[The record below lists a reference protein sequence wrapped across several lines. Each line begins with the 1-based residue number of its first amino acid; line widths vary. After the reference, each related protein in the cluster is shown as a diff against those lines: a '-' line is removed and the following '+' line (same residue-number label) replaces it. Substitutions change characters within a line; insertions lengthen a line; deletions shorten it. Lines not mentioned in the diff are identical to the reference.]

1 MNFFI
6 NTKQQQGIIFII
18 AFALI
23 FLLYQ
28 LPKSVV
34 ESDDV
39 QEDVV
44 AKTTSIES
52 AVSLLESSNPME
64 GIFMLRDIVEKNP
77 KNTQA
82 IHYLGDLSLQTGQYE
97 NAIKRFNQ
105 ILSIDSSDKKA
116 YLQLGISYYGL
127 NDYNKADSLFQIVR
141 NLNDSTLIKDLNI
154 FLMN

>member
-1 MNFFI
+1 MKTI
-6 NTKQQQGIIFII
+6 QQQAVIFII

-23 FLLYQ
+23 FILYQ
-28 LPKSVV
+28 LPKNVV
-34 ESDDV
+34 EGDDV
-39 QEDVV
+39 QGDVV

-52 AVSLLESSNPME
+52 AISLLEGSNPME
-64 GIFMLRDIVEKNP
+64 GVFMLRDIVEKEPN
-77 KNTQA
+77 NIQA

-105 ILSIDSSDKKA
+105 ILSIDSSDKKT

-141 NLNDSTLIKDLNI
+141 DLNDSTLIRDLNI

>member
-1 MNFFI
+1 MK
-6 NTKQQQGIIFII
+6 TRQQQGIIFII

-28 LPKSVV
+28 LPKNVV

-39 QEDVV
+39 QGNVV

-64 GIFMLRDIVEKNP
+64 GIFMLRDIVEKDP
-77 KNTQA
+77 KNTEA

>member
-1 MNFFI
+1 MKTI
-6 NTKQQQGIIFII
+6 QQQAVIFII

-23 FLLYQ
+23 FMLYQ
-28 LPKSVV
+28 LPKNVV
-34 ESDDV
+34 EGDDV
-39 QEDVV
+39 QGDVV

-52 AVSLLESSNPME
+52 AISLLEGSNPME
-64 GIFMLRDIVEKNP
+64 GVFMLRNIVEKEPN
-77 KNTQA
+77 NTQA

-105 ILSIDSSDKKA
+105 ILSIDSSDKKT

-141 NLNDSTLIKDLNI
+141 DFNDSTLIRDLNI

>member
-1 MNFFI
+1 MN
-6 NTKQQQGIIFII
+6 TRQLQGIIFIV
-18 AFALI
+18 AFLLI

-28 LPKSVV
+28 LPKNVV

-39 QEDVV
+39 QGNVV

-64 GIFMLRDIVEKNP
+64 GIFMLRDIVEKDP
-77 KNTQA
+77 KNTEA

-141 NLNDSTLIKDLNI
+141 DLNDSTLIKELNI

>member
-1 MNFFI
+1 MN
-6 NTKQQQGIIFII
+6 TRQQQGIIFIV
-18 AFALI
+18 AFLLI

-28 LPKSVV
+28 LPKNVV

-39 QEDVV
+39 QGNVV

-64 GIFMLRDIVEKNP
+64 GVFMLRDIVEKDP
-77 KNTQA
+77 KNTEA

-141 NLNDSTLIKDLNI
+141 DLNDSTLIKELNI

>member
-18 AFALI
+18 AFVLI

-64 GIFMLRDIVEKNP
+64 GIFMLRDIVEKDP

>member
-1 MNFFI
+1 MKTI
-6 NTKQQQGIIFII
+6 QQQAVIFII

-23 FLLYQ
+23 FILYQ
-28 LPKSVV
+28 LPKNVV
-34 ESDDV
+34 EGDDV
-39 QEDVV
+39 QGDVV

-52 AVSLLESSNPME
+52 AISLLEGSNPME
-64 GIFMLRDIVEKNP
+64 GVFMLRDIVEKEPN
-77 KNTQA
+77 NIQA

>member
-1 MNFFI
+1 MN
-6 NTKQQQGIIFII
+6 TRQQQGIIFIV
-18 AFALI
+18 AFVLI

-28 LPKSVV
+28 LPKNVV

-39 QEDVV
+39 QGNVV

-64 GIFMLRDIVEKNP
+64 GIFMLRDIVEKDP
-77 KNTQA
+77 KNTEA

-141 NLNDSTLIKDLNI
+141 DLNDSTLIKELNI

>member
-1 MNFFI
+1 MK
-6 NTKQQQGIIFII
+6 TRQQQGIIFII

-28 LPKSVV
+28 LPKNVV

-39 QEDVV
+39 QGNVV

-64 GIFMLRDIVEKNP
+64 GIFMLRDIVEKDP
-77 KNTQA
+77 KNTEA

-141 NLNDSTLIKDLNI
+141 DLNDSTLIKELNI

>member
-1 MNFFI
+1 MK
-6 NTKQQQGIIFII
+6 TRQQQGIIFII

-28 LPKSVV
+28 LPKNVV

-39 QEDVV
+39 QGNVV

-64 GIFMLRDIVEKNP
+64 GIFMLRDIVEKDP
-77 KNTQA
+77 KNTEA

-141 NLNDSTLIKDLNI
+141 DLNDSTLIKDLNI

>member
-1 MNFFI
+1 MN
-6 NTKQQQGIIFII
+6 TRQQQGIIFIV
-18 AFALI
+18 AFLLI

-28 LPKSVV
+28 LPKNVV

-39 QEDVV
+39 QGNVV

-64 GIFMLRDIVEKNP
+64 GIFMLRDIVEKDP
-77 KNTQA
+77 KNTEA

-141 NLNDSTLIKDLNI
+141 DLNDSTLIKDLNI

>member
-1 MNFFI
+1 MK
-6 NTKQQQGIIFII
+6 TRQQQGIIFII

-28 LPKSVV
+28 LPKNVV

-39 QEDVV
+39 QGNVV

-64 GIFMLRDIVEKNP
+64 GIFMLRDIVEKDP
-77 KNTQA
+77 KNTEA
-82 IHYLGDLSLQTGQYE
+82 IYYLGDLSLQTGQYE

-141 NLNDSTLIKDLNI
+141 DLNDSTLIKDLNI

>member
-1 MNFFI
+1 MKTI
-6 NTKQQQGIIFII
+6 QQQAVIFII

-23 FLLYQ
+23 FMLYQ
-28 LPKSVV
+28 LPKNVV
-34 ESDDV
+34 EGDDV
-39 QEDVV
+39 QGDVV

-52 AVSLLESSNPME
+52 AISLLEGSNPME
-64 GIFMLRDIVEKNP
+64 GVFMLRDIVEKEPN
-77 KNTQA
+77 NTQA

-105 ILSIDSSDKKA
+105 ILSIDSSDKKT

-141 NLNDSTLIKDLNI
+141 DFNDSTLIRDLNI

>member
-1 MNFFI
+1 MKTI
-6 NTKQQQGIIFII
+6 QQQAVIFII

-23 FLLYQ
+23 FILYQ
-28 LPKSVV
+28 LPKNVV
-34 ESDDV
+34 EGDDV
-39 QEDVV
+39 QGDVV

-52 AVSLLESSNPME
+52 AISLLEGSNPME
-64 GIFMLRDIVEKNP
+64 GVFMLRDIVEKDP

-105 ILSIDSSDKKA
+105 ILSIDSSDKKT

-141 NLNDSTLIKDLNI
+141 DLNDSTLIRDLNI

>member
-1 MNFFI
+1 MN
-6 NTKQQQGIIFII
+6 TRQQQGIIFIV
-18 AFALI
+18 AFLLI

-28 LPKSVV
+28 LPKNVV

-39 QEDVV
+39 QGNVV

-64 GIFMLRDIVEKNP
+64 GIFMLRDIVEKDP
-77 KNTQA
+77 KNTEA

-141 NLNDSTLIKDLNI
+141 DLNDSTLIKELNI